1 MNHSVKGTIDGVE
14 GTAPPAT
21 PNIPAHERLMLL
33 EQSLDHLPI
42 GVTVYDAEF
51 RLLTWNSTAEEILD
65 TPPGLLRNDM
75 PVTDLIAH
83 LFAMGFYGEGESDQ
97 LVA

>member
-75 PVTDLIAH
+75 PGLRRRLRALTASSGATAH
-83 LFAMGFYGEGESDQ
+83 DVRARS
-97 LVA
+97 